1 MFKNL
6 LLTLA
11 EPGSEGGSGGGGTP
25 TESGPPPLPSAS
37 ARERIYEHADAS
49 PNSGTDGTEAPPAAP
64 EATPKPPA
72 GLPSA
77 GLPSAGLPSAGLP
90 SAGLS
95 SAGLSSAGLS
105 SAGLP
110 SAGLPSAGPDSA
122 KAKDSDSAPAKGEG
136 TLDPVAEKR
145 VKDAQAAF
153 TKGQQDLAA
162 ERKARK
168 EAEAKIAK
176 VSKYVDMEKLDAHDA
191 EELDKELDQPVT
203 KRDLEA
209 LKAASPPT
217 EDAPSASTLDSETRQ
232 KFLDDYYTKNAHV
245 KPYADS
251 GEAYGVFLKAAE
263 RLGPEIAGLS
273 ELDQL
278 AKIGEAVS
286 SYFRT
291 KDAEREKAIAERLN
305 TKRSN
310 ISVGG
315 GLDSAGAPGTGEAE
329 DVGDDPA
336 AEVAHRKAAQSR
348 ALRPTL

>member
-1 MFKNL
+1 
-6 LLTLA
+6 
-11 EPGSEGGSGGGGTP
+11 
-25 TESGPPPLPSAS
+25 LPSAS
-37 ARERIYEHADAS
+37 ARERIYEHADAA
-49 PNSGTDGTEAPPAAP
+49 PNSGTDGAETPPAAP

-72 GLPSA
+72 S
-77 GLPSAGLPSAGLP
+77 
-90 SAGLS
+90 
-95 SAGLSSAGLS
+95 
-105 SAGLP
+105 
-110 SAGLPSAGPDSA
+110 PDSA
-122 KAKDSDSAPAKGEG
+122 KAKDSAPAPAKGEG
-136 TLDPVAEKR
+136 TPDPVAEKR

-176 VSKYVDMEKLDAHDA
+176 VSKYVDMEKLDVHDK
-191 EELDKELDQPVT
+191 EESDKELDQPVT

-209 LKAASPPT
+209 LKAAPPPP

-286 SYFRT
+286 THFRT
-291 KDAEREKAIAERLN
+291 KDSEREKAIAERLN

-310 ISVGG
+310 ISAGG

>member
-1 MFKNL
+1 MSNNL
-6 LLTLA
+6 LLTQA
-11 EPGSEGGSGGGGTP
+11 EPGSEGGGGGGGETP
-25 TESGPPPLPSAS
+25 ASGLPPLPSTS
-37 ARERIYEHADAS
+37 ARERIYDNADAS
-49 PNSGTDGTEAPPAAP
+49 PNSGSDGVEAPTATP

-72 GLPSA
+72 DLQ
-77 GLPSAGLPSAGLP
+77 
-90 SAGLS
+90 
-95 SAGLSSAGLS
+95 
-105 SAGLP
+105 
-110 SAGLPSAGPDSA
+110 SAGPDSA
-122 KAKDSDSAPAKGEG
+122 KAKDSAPAPAKGD
-136 TLDPVAEKR
+136 TPDPVSEKR

-176 VSKYVDMEKLDAHDA
+176 VSKYVDMEKLDEHDKT
-191 EELDKELDQPVT
+191 ESEKELDQPVT

-209 LKAASPPT
+209 LKAASP
-217 EDAPSASTLDSETRQ
+217 APADTPSGSTLDPETRQ

-245 KPYADS
+245 KSYADS

-286 SYFRT
+286 DHFRT
-291 KDAEREKAIAERLN
+291 VDSEREKKIAERLN

-310 ISVGG
+310 ISAGG
-315 GLDSAGAPGTGEAE
+315 GLDSSGAPGTGEAE

-336 AEVAHRKAAQSR
+336 AEVAHRNAMRSR